1 MLVCLFGVFSFA
13 YQKVGFFGV
22 QALLPP
28 KRHLLSGPSVT
39 DTLLPLLVY
48 RLYVLSFPTDHS

>member
-1 MLVCLFGVFSFA
+1 MLVCLFEVFSFA
-13 YQKVGFFGV
+13 YQNGGVFGV
-22 QALLPP
+22 QASLPA

-48 RLYVLSFPTDHS
+48 RLYALSFPTDHS

>member
-1 MLVCLFGVFSFA
+1 M
-13 YQKVGFFGV
+13 VGFFGV
-22 QALLPP
+22 QALLPA

-48 RLYVLSFPTDHS
+48 RLYVLSLPTDHS